1 MLVSINPVYV
11 MRSKM
16 INVCSNLL
24 IQKRNK
30 LAIGFLYHL
39 QAHRNCTLL
48 VGWFVYLLVVWDL
61 KKQKNVLSN
70 NWKGMLNLLG
80 GWLRWKMV
88 ESWKLKNTGKINQIR
103 ENHRPMKINK
113 QLRMLMLKREE
124 KEKRWRTVANCCDSW
139 NNFWPLPPRKEIQ
152 SVYTISK

>member
-1 MLVSINPVYV
+1 MTAFLRCIHISVYFFLENLKIQKTGWIIFFSFIYLYIHVVYMIAKFPFVDGDCFRLCWWDICMLVSINPVYV
-11 MRSKM
+11 MQSKM
-16 INVCSNLL
+16 INVCNNLL

-30 LAIGFLYHL
+30 LAIGFLCHL

-80 GWLRWKMV
+80 VGCA
-88 ESWKLKNTGKINQIR
+88 GK
-103 ENHRPMKINK
+103 
-113 QLRMLMLKREE
+113 
-124 KEKRWRTVANCCDSW
+124 W
-139 NNFWPLPPRKEIQ
+139 
-152 SVYTISK
+152 